1 MLQKS
6 LIILFLLVVSKFA
19 FVQSLDNLNKK
30 NLIKISGGINFN
42 NTLFLTDRANNKRD
56 PYAWYAS
63 GNINITALGMSF
75 PFSYAISN
83 QGRNYSQPANLTSV
97 NPSYKW
103 FKSHI
108 GRSSMSFSPY
118 TLSGVNYSGV
128 GIELTP
134 KKFTL
139 QAMYGMTN
147 KAVEYNAEEKN
158 VNSISYRRWA
168 CGLSFAYK
176 IKNTDFKVIFLKA
189 FDDPN
194 SLEFVPGESTVK
206 PKDNIVASF
215 QLKSKIGKKF
225 DFESEVASSLVTNN
239 LRNKEN
245 FSEKRWFGFMYPLV
259 QGNGTTSSYNAYKA
273 AFNYTIKTLKVGFNY
288 ERVDPD
294 YQTLG
299 GLFFTND
306 IENFTLTPSF
316 TLFKNKVNVAINTGI
331 QRNDISKDKAAQTE
345 RYVASVNLSAQLM
358 KGLSSSFS
366 YSNFS
371 AYTRNNPQIDPFTNQ
386 ITYLDTFN
394 VYQISEN
401 IASNLSYSFG
411 TKNKKTVSTSF
422 NYQTSQNITGDLE
435 NARAFGINANGTS
448 KPAKTYVSTASYS
461 YNLAAKKITLGCN
474 ANANYS
480 ILDTNTTLF
489 IGPSLTFGKNFGK
502 NKPNLSSG
510 VTYNRNYQKGILTN
524 NVFNYRLT
532 ASYAPKLID
541 EKKGTFNFSLT
552 GMMLHKLPTK
562 AEVKKLHELTIMANI
577 AYNFK

>member
-1 MLQKS
+1 LKKS
-6 LIILFLLVVSKFA
+6 LFILFILAISKFA

-30 NLIKISGGINFN
+30 DLIKISGGLNFN
-42 NTLFLTDRANNKRD
+42 NTLFLTDRANNTRD
-56 PYAWYAS
+56 PFAWHAS
-63 GNINITALGMSF
+63 GNINISALGMSF
-75 PFSYAISN
+75 PFTYAISN
-83 QGRNYSQPANLTSV
+83 QGRNYSQPANLSSI

-103 FKSHI
+103 FKSYI

-128 GIELTP
+128 GVELTP
-134 KKFTL
+134 KNFTL
-139 QAMYGMTN
+139 QAMYGMIN
-147 KAVEYNAEEKN
+147 KAIDYNAEEKN
-158 VNSISYRRWA
+158 THTISYRRWA

-189 FDDPN
+189 FDDAN
-194 SLEFVPGESTVK
+194 SLIFIPGESTIK

-215 QLKSKIGKKF
+215 QVKTKFWKKF
-225 DFESEVASSLVTNN
+225 DFESEVASSLITNN
-239 LRNKEN
+239 LRNQEN
-245 FSEKRWFGFMYPLV
+245 FSEKRWFSFMYPLV
-259 QGNGTTSSYNAYKA
+259 QGNGTTSMYNAYKA
-273 AFNYTIKTLKVGFNY
+273 GVNYNLKALKIGFNY

-316 TLFKNKVNVAINTGI
+316 TLFKKKVNVAINTGL
-331 QRNDISKDKAAQTE
+331 QRNDISKDKAAQTD

-371 AYTRNNPQIDPFTNQ
+371 TFTRNNPLIDPFTNQ

-401 IASNLSYSFG
+401 IATNLSYSFG
-411 TKNKKTVSTSF
+411 TKNKKSVSTSF

-448 KPAKTYVSTASYS
+448 KPAKTYVATGSYS

-480 ILDTNTTLF
+480 ILESNTNLF
-489 IGPSLTFGKNFGK
+489 IGPSFTLGKNFGK
-502 NKPNLSSG
+502 NKPSLSTG

-541 EKKGTFNFSLT
+541 EKKGIFNFSLSA
-552 GMMLHKLPTK
+552 MMLHKLPTLD
-562 AEVKKLHELTIMANI
+562 EIKKLHELTIMANI